1 VIEITTLND
10 TRVSD
15 YAHVGEPDW
24 LRERGLFVAEGR
36 LVVRR
41 LFQTDTFTIRSV
53 LITRTALAALED
65 GVDSGRCPIYV
76 CDQDMMNRLAG
87 FNFHRGC
94 LALGERPPAIDVPN
108 RFHTAQRL
116 LALEGVG
123 NPDNVGGLFRVAAAF
138 GVDGILLDRT
148 SGDPLYRKAIR
159 TSMGAVFSVPFA
171 MTNEWL
177 ETIIA
182 IKTAGADAVA
192 LTPDRTSR
200 VLSDYVEKLSP
211 KQRVMLMLGAEG
223 PGLSPDSLTAA
234 TTRVRIPIAQN
245 VDSLNVVV
253 AAGIALAAVSASLSS
268 TIRSRDSRRR

>member
-1 VIEITTLND
+1 
-10 TRVSD
+10 
-15 YAHVGEPDW
+15 
-24 LRERGLFVAEGR
+24 
-36 LVVRR
+36 
-41 LFQTDTFTIRSV
+41 
-53 LITRTALAALED
+53 
-65 GVDSGRCPIYV
+65 
-76 CDQDMMNRLAG
+76 
-87 FNFHRGC
+87 
-94 LALGERPPAIDVPN
+94 
-108 RFHTAQRL
+108 
-116 LALEGVG
+116 
-123 NPDNVGGLFRVAAAF
+123 
-138 GVDGILLDRT
+138 
-148 SGDPLYRKAIR
+148 
-159 TSMGAVFSVPFA
+159 

-182 IKTAGADAVA
+182 IKTAGTDAVA